1 MVSPAG
7 PVIPSTSGG
16 LLGHGC
22 VGDQRILAR
31 RCTACP
37 SISRRWFPSGAD
49 EAMAAAAWWNKS
61 LQLLHRLGDV
71 FSGVGEELV
80 RVRSTGLRC
89 FTVVEL
95 SSRAGP
101 SLGVC
106 LALHPGMDWASI
118 LLCSRTVVGFV
129 ERWWTDPFCS
139 SGEGWIHGHRSWGCV
154 PGRCTFVVF
163 FYCGSSQSL
172 WAIQLLLAR
181 ELLSFSPVSGDVV
194 HGGERQRRRP
204 WKTSCAKDLKDFDV
218 IFLFVRVFCA
228 KRLGHLSYCNFPEG
242 ACNVPS
248 LCLLSLI

>member
-1 MVSPAG
+1 M
-7 PVIPSTSGG
+7 
-16 LLGHGC
+16 
-22 VGDQRILAR
+22 
-31 RCTACP
+31 
-37 SISRRWFPSGAD
+37 
-49 EAMAAAAWWNKS
+49 
-61 LQLLHRLGDV
+61 
-71 FSGVGEELV
+71 
-80 RVRSTGLRC
+80 RSTGLRC
-89 FTVVEL
+89 FTAVEL

-129 ERWWTDPFCS
+129 DRWWTDPFCS

-204 WKTSCAKDLKDFDV
+204 WKTSCAKDLKDFAV

-242 ACNVPS
+242 ACMYRPCVCFP
-248 LCLLSLI
+248 